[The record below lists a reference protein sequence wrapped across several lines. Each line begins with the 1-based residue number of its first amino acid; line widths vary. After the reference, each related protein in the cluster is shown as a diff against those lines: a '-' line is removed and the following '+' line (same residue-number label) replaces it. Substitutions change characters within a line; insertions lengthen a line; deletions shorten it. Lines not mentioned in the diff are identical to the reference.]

1 VPAQLYDLARQP
13 ELDLSSLEEAWCG
26 GAGCPDELRRSF
38 EETHRAPVRAT
49 YGLTEA
55 PTVVAI
61 DPVDGRTRPGASGLV
76 LPHLDVAAYD
86 EEGRRLPAGAT
97 GELRISPATH
107 GQWAGAW
114 TPALGEWRDG
124 AVIPAPGGP
133 VATGDVGSVDADG
146 WLTVVDR
153 RKLIIVRGGANV
165 YPAEVERVI
174 RLHPAVTEAAV
185 FGVPDERLGE
195 KVAALVQLGTEL
207 ETSVLEELCRQHL
220 ARYKVPET
228 WSVVDSFP
236 TNAMGKIIRTRL
248 PGLLAQNPAPGRSR
262 G

>member
-1 VPAQLYDLARQP
+1 MLTR
-13 ELDLSSLEEAWCG
+13 C
-26 GAGCPDELRRSF
+26 RS
-38 EETHRAPVRAT
+38 AP
-49 YGLTEA
+49 
-55 PTVVAI
+55 
-61 DPVDGRTRPGASGLV
+61 RT
-76 LPHLDVAAYD
+76 
-86 EEGRRLPAGAT
+86 
-97 GELRISPATH
+97 
-107 GQWAGAW
+107 
-114 TPALGEWRDG
+114 
-124 AVIPAPGGP
+124 
-133 VATGDVGSVDADG
+133 VDAEG

-207 ETSVLEELCRQHL
+207 ETSVLEELCRRHL

-248 PGLLAQNPAPGRSR
+248 PALLAQNPAPGGSR